1 MLSGAWGPVAD
12 EVRAADAPAPAASPA
27 PSAAPVAEPVRCVV
41 TGRVVDTWHVAVVDA
56 RVAWVP
62 DEPGGDRSASVN
74 GATGPDG
81 RFRLE
86 VRGPSDT
93 GLRGVVHAMRGASS
107 AAVESFAVT
116 VGERARELGDLMLE
130 PAQPVVVD
138 VRRDG
143 SPVPGARVLLWRWA
157 GNMYRGGPVFVG
169 SHVTGADGRAT
180 FPALT
185 HGYVLAWAV
194 APDGALGRVNRK
206 LAASDRPARVRVDV
220 TPARSVE
227 VRVVDDATPPRPVA
241 GAVVGHRLRFAI
253 EDVIHSFDARLGTV
267 PIPTS
272 ADGTTR
278 LSGVPDRGRVR
289 LIARAAGRAPA
300 TVECE
305 PDDSSVTLVLPG
317 PTRIPVE
324 DGELPRPASGTK
336 VAVHPSKKA
345 IAAVAGWVQDGALLV
360 PLSAKDVAEGFVFA
374 PDGTSATLRGD
385 KPISF
390 RRPRTLEVRVAEAG
404 VTGLAGV
411 GVSLAAKPYVEGP
424 WDAPAPTDAD
434 GRVTFQGL
442 PAMTYDVYAY
452 PTPDRPHGVRMG
464 TVDLTGADRTR
475 VLVVGPERELVA
487 RVAIDGRSAIPERL
501 WWTVEHAVVVEA
513 VVDRAAATL
522 RLRLRSSPEL
532 LGDPVLTVGGDLVR
546 SKTVRARWPE
556 PGGAG
561 TVDVALA
568 GTPEIVAEIRSDP
581 DDDGDVFV
589 ERWCGWNTESP
600 WLVDHGAWPDLVG
613 RTRLLLDPGRY
624 RLHDVTTGLLSAPF
638 DVPTG
643 AARVE
648 VVLDRTGLATVKG
661 RIELP
666 EGVGADDVG
675 LVIEG
680 EGIDTRAAF
689 AIPYR
694 GWDGL
699 PYAPPGFTARV
710 PKGKPIRLYV
720 HHRELQP
727 AREGGEV
734 TVVGPRDDVVL
745 KLGPGATLVT
755 TLLDPDG
762 KPLPDDALGSVY
774 VVATRTASASDA
786 WPVSRRAEPVP
797 GRPGTVAAAGLP
809 FGTVDVWVTAD
820 TLGRSAFATLHAGR
834 VVVAEE
840 RVELGER
847 RFSAGSRIIVRAA
860 GAKDGKGAPEKLEG
874 MATAQFGPREP
885 VLATETDAD
894 GVGEFRHLAA
904 GRWFVSINHTVDPM
918 SPDGSVSIRDLEV
931 DVDGVHDVVLEVNYA
946 VAPR

>member
-1 MLSGAWGPVAD
+1 MDV
-12 EVRAADAPAPAASPA
+12 
-27 PSAAPVAEPVRCVV
+27 
-41 TGRVVDTWHVAVVDA
+41 WHVAVPDA

-62 DEPGGDRSASVN
+62 DEPGGDRSAPANV
-74 GATGPDG
+74 ATGPDG

-86 VRGPSDT
+86 VRGPADA
-93 GLRGVVHAMRGASS
+93 GLRGVVHATRGTGGGAIESY
-107 AAVESFAVT
+107 AVAI
-116 VGERARELGDLMLE
+116 GERTREVGNLMLD
-130 PAQPVVVD
+130 PAQPVDVE

-143 SPVPGARVLLWRWA
+143 RPVPGARVLLWRWA
-157 GNMYRGGPVFVG
+157 GGMYRGGPVFVG

-185 HGYVLAWAV
+185 HGYVLVWAV
-194 APDGALGRVNRK
+194 APDGAVGRVNRK
-206 LAASDRPARVRVDV
+206 VAVGDRAARLRVDV
-220 TPARSVE
+220 RPTRSVE

-241 GAVVGHRLRFAI
+241 GAVVGHRLGFAI
-253 EDVIHSFDARLGTV
+253 EDVVHSFDARLG
-267 PIPTS
+267 PIAAPTS

-278 LSGVPDRGRVR
+278 LSGVPDPAWNRVR
-289 LIARAAGRAPA
+289 LIARAPGHAPA
-300 TVECE
+300 SVECK
-305 PDDSSVTLVLPG
+305 PDDAVVTVVLPG

-324 DGELPRPASGTK
+324 DGEVPRPASGTK
-336 VAVHPSKKA
+336 VAVRPSKRA
-345 IAAVAGWVQDGALLV
+345 IAAVEGWVRDGALVV
-360 PLSAKDVAEGFVFA
+360 PLAAKDVAEGFVFA
-374 PDGTSATLRGD
+374 PDGSSAALRGG

-390 RRPRTLEVRVAEAG
+390 RRPRTVEVRVVEAG

-411 GVSLAAKPYVEGP
+411 RVSLAAKPYVEGP
-424 WDAPAPTDAD
+424 WDAPVPTDAD
-434 GRVTFQGL
+434 GRVTFHGL
-442 PAMTYDVYAY
+442 PAMAFDVYAF
-452 PTPDRPHGVRMG
+452 PTTDRPHGVRMA
-464 TVDLTGADRTR
+464 TADLSGADRTR
-475 VLVVGPERELVA
+475 GLVVGPQRELVA

-501 WWTVEHAVVVEA
+501 WWQVEHAVVLEA

-522 RLRLRSSPEL
+522 RLRLRSSPDL

-546 SKTVRARWPE
+546 STTVRAPWPE
-556 PGGAG
+556 PGGVG

-568 GTPEIVAEIRSDP
+568 GTPEIVAEVRSDP

-589 ERWCGWNTESP
+589 ERWCGWHTESP
-600 WLVDHGAWPDLVG
+600 WLADHGAWPHLVG
-613 RTRLLLDPGRY
+613 RTRLRLDPGRY

-643 AARVE
+643 AARIE
-648 VVLDRTGLATVKG
+648 VVLDRTGLSTVKG

-666 EGVGADDVG
+666 DGVGADDVG

-689 AIPYR
+689 GIPYR

-699 PYAPPGFTARV
+699 PYAPPGFAARV
-710 PKGKPIRLYV
+710 PKGKPVRLYV
-720 HHRELQP
+720 HHRQLQP

-755 TLLDPDG
+755 TLLDPEG

-774 VVATRTASASDA
+774 VVATRTAPASDA
-786 WPVSRRAEPVP
+786 WPIQRRAELVT

-809 FGTVDVWVTAD
+809 FGTVDVWVMTDAF
-820 TLGRSAFATLHAGR
+820 GRRGFAVLHAGR

-847 RFSAGSRIIVRAA
+847 RLSTGSRIIVRAA
-860 GAKDGKGAPEKLEG
+860 GAKAGKGAPEKLEG

-885 VLATETDAD
+885 VLPTETDTD

-904 GRWFVSINHTVDPM
+904 GRWFVSIDRTVDPM
-918 SPDGSVSIRDLEV
+918 SPDGRVSVRDVEV
-931 DVDGVHDVVLEVNYA
+931 EVDGVHDVVLDVDYA
-946 VAPR
+946 APR